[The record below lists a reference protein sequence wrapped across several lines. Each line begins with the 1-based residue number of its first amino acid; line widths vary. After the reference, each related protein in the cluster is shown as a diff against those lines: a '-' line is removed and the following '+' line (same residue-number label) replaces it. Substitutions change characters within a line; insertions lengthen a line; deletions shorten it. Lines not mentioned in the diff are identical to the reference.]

1 MHIYVLPP
9 TPNIYREAHR
19 ETSHK
24 PLQHHFFWLPAARHG
39 LSVCPACPAQRED
52 HARDDQPMLLTA
64 AAPNADV
71 ERTRMMKC
79 KPHARTQS
87 TPVVVALPCA
97 PGAHCREAAAVAE
110 PSARPRHSR
119 GENDERAKR
128 AILVRPGK
136 RRPKAHLHLLQTHLH
151 LHLHLHL
158 LQTSPGQTSRNR
170 SPKVE
175 LVVRRSRFR
184 LALASLCFGVFLR
197 VESPGLAIDGPSA
210 FQ

>member
-1 MHIYVLPP
+1 VCSLERCGKVFLMHIYVLPP

-136 RRPKAHLHLLQTHLH
+136 RR
-151 LHLHLHL
+151 
-158 LQTSPGQTSRNR
+158 G
-170 SPKVE
+170 
-175 LVVRRSRFR
+175 
-184 LALASLCFGVFLR
+184 LCVGSAKFGVSVFEGVLNR
-197 VESPGLAIDGPSA
+197 
-210 FQ
+210 